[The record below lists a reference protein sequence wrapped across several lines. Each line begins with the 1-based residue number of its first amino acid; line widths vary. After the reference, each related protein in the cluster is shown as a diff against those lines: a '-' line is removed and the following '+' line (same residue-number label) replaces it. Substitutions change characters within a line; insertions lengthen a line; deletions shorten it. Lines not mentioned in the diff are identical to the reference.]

1 MRESKLQLILYTCTF
16 VCVFFERKIMKNIQ
30 REFAVFCEAEN
41 SKEKTDK
48 LNGLQFVC
56 SDGMLDRKDIK
67 EILALA
73 FATRTNINA
82 HYFKIFDVSDIL
94 NEKRVAEILS
104 IPKTSSFKI
113 SVIVGIPSHEE
124 VSEYAIGYV
133 FSEFDIKDTYGS
145 VFNELEDAPPEN
157 LKAIF
162 EKYSLTPCE
171 QILEEYGT
179 KPENIVDGLKTYFA
193 DILYIY
199 QCLNG
204 TFIQPNSN
212 NVHL

>member
-1 MRESKLQLILYTCTF
+1 
-16 VCVFFERKIMKNIQ
+16 MKSIQ

-41 SKEKTDK
+41 SKETTDK

-56 SDGMLDRKDIK
+56 SDGTLDRKDIK

-73 FATRTNINA
+73 FAARTNINA

-113 SVIVGIPSHEE
+113 TVIVGIPSHEE

-133 FSEFDIKDTYGS
+133 FSEFDIKDTYGA

-171 QILEEYGT
+171 Q
-179 KPENIVDGLKTYFA
+179 
-193 DILYIY
+193 
-199 QCLNG
+199 
-204 TFIQPNSN
+204 FIFI
-212 NVHL
+212 NV